1 MLVIRPIA
9 SQDLGALVRIA
20 EESGIGFTSLPV
32 NEEKLASKIAYS
44 EASFALGDDTCRQGE
59 QGYLFVLEDT
69 DNGAVVGTTAL
80 EARVGQSDAFWHYR
94 LGKVVH
100 SSPKLGVHNELDVLT
115 LCNDYS
121 GVSEL
126 CTLFL
131 SEPYRQGYNGRLLSK
146 TRFLFLA
153 EFRQRFSDT
162 IIAEMRGV
170 SDENGDSPFWGW
182 LQDHFFSMDFPK
194 ADYLSGLGKKTFI
207 DELMPRYPIYSCLLS
222 DEARAVI
229 GEVHDK
235 TRPAL
240 RLLQAEGFR
249 WRGYVDIF
257 DAGPTVE
264 CDVDNIH
271 AIRDSKRL
279 PVRIGDVSQGL
290 TTMVSNTKLQ
300 DFRSTLAKA
309 VILDDVLVMDA
320 ETAQALQVSEGD
332 FVRALPFES
341 KE

>member
-9 SQDLGALVRIA
+9 SRDLGALLRIA
-20 EESGIGFTSLPV
+20 EESGVGFTSLPV
-32 NEEKLASKIAYS
+32 NEERLAAKIAYS
-44 EASFALGDDTCRQGE
+44 EASFALGDDECQSGE
-59 QGYLFVLEDT
+59 QGYLLVMEDT
-69 DNGAVVGTTAL
+69 DTGEVVGTTAL
-80 EARVGQSDAFWHYR
+80 EARVGQSDAFWHYH
-94 LGKVVH
+94 LGSAVH
-100 SSPKLGVHNELDVLT
+100 SSPGLGVHKEHKTLS

-131 SEPYRQGYNGRLLSK
+131 SESHRQGHNGRLLSK
-146 TRFLFLA
+146 CRFLFLA
-153 EFRQRFSDT
+153 EFRDRFADI

-170 SDENGDSPFWGW
+170 SDEQGHSPFWAW
-182 LQDHFFSMDFPK
+182 LEEHFFDMEFPQ

-207 DELMPRYPIYSCLLS
+207 AELMPRHPVYVAMLPK
-222 DEARAVI
+222 AAQGVI

-240 RLLQAEGFR
+240 KLLTTEGFR

-264 CDVDNIH
+264 CDIDHIK
-271 AIRDSKRL
+271 AIRESERVQVL
-279 PVRIGDVSQGL
+279 IGDTSDGVK
-290 TTMVSNTKLQ
+290 TMVSNTDIQ
-300 DFRSTLAKA
+300 NFRCTLASALHRKGDL
-309 VILDDVLVMDA
+309 VLDQATADA
-320 ETAQALQVSEGD
+320 LGVKSGD
-332 FVRALPFES
+332 WVRAIAFE